1 MSTYWSRLFRWVF
14 TLWTLSSVVFFLM
27 FAGLDRIWARKSGN
41 QAPLAEK
48 SGILQGFAEKQPEM
62 RTNEKMKKKQ
72 LQSSRI

>member
-1 MSTYWSRLFRWVF
+1 
-14 TLWTLSSVVFFLM
+14 M

-62 RTNEKMKKKQ
+62 RTNEKMKKKKNNFRAHASECKQ
-72 LQSSRI
+72 KHTFRIDMSC